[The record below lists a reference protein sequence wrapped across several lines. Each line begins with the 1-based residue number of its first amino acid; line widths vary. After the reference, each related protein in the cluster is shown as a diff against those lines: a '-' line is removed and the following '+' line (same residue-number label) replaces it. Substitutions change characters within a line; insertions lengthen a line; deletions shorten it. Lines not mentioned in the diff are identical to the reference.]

1 MKKRVISI
9 ALISML
15 LLLSLTG
22 CTKKVAI
29 TTENFKSIAQSHNYT
44 IKDVKSQYSEYTYI
58 SEATVAGINNQW
70 RVEFYV
76 LTTETDAKAMFETN
90 RKSFENSKG
99 SVSTEKSINLGNH
112 SLYSVTSNGF
122 YMYLSRIDN
131 TLVYAKVSETYK
143 HTVKDFIN
151 ELKY

>member
-1 MKKRVISI
+1 MIKFYYKNKK
-9 ALISML
+9 
-15 LLLSLTG
+15 G
-22 CTKKVAI
+22 AI
-29 TTENFKSIAQSHNYT
+29 
-44 IKDVKSQYSEYTYI
+44 
-58 SEATVAGINNQW
+58 
-70 RVEFYV
+70 
-76 LTTETDAKAMFETN
+76 TTETDAKAMFETN

-143 HTVKDFIN
+143 DTVKDFIN

>member
-70 RVEFYV
+70 KVEFYV

-99 SVSTEKSINLGNH
+99 SVQQKNQ
-112 SLYSVTSNGF
+112 
-122 YMYLSRIDN
+122 
-131 TLVYAKVSETYK
+131 
-143 HTVKDFIN
+143 
-151 ELKY
+151 